1 MSINFR
7 DKRMKITITLTE
19 KEILSLVEIISRKD
33 EISKPTLMYEDC
45 LSSVIN
51 KIDYELKQKEALID
65 E

>member
-1 MSINFR
+1 
-7 DKRMKITITLTE
+7 MKITITLTE